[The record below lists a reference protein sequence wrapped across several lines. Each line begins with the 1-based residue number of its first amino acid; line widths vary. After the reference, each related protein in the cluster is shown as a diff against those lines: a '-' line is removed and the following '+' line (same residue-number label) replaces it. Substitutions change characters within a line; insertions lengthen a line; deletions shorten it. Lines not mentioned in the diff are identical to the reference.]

1 METEMA
7 CFPDDDFPDIDMDDP
22 ACDLFR
28 YKLILKETPLLP
40 LTCAE
45 ADLLRISHREIVSRD
60 DSALVDPS
68 DVLEDYLAKA
78 TETPM
83 LFQRYPLNSV
93 DLRELQTK
101 LDSLDLLE
109 MIKLLD
115 QIEWDI
121 ANGCFS
127 G

>member
-1 METEMA
+1 MEMEMTQ
-7 CFPDDDFPDIDMDDP
+7 FPDDDFPEIDMDDP
-22 ACDLFR
+22 ACNLFR
-28 YKLILKETPLLP
+28 YKLILKETPLVP

-45 ADLLRISHREIVSRD
+45 ADLLRISHREIMTRD
-60 DSALVDPS
+60 DSALADPS
-68 DVLEDYLAKA
+68 DVLENYLAKA
-78 TETPM
+78 RGAPM

-93 DLRELQTK
+93 DLGALQAK